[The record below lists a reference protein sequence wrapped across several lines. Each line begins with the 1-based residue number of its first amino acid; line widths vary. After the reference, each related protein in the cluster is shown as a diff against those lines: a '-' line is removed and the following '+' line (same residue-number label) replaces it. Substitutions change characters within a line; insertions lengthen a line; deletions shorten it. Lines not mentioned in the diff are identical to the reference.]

1 MNRNA
6 RTTQVSQS
14 APVMEQKTP
23 DGVRIETARV
33 LNSGG
38 KIEAIKFVREK
49 TGLGL
54 AQAKAYVEAIQSGRN
69 PDEAARSMPPG
80 NSALVQIVFWIVLVG
95 VGGFIWW
102 FARLVEE

>member
-1 MNRNA
+1 
-6 RTTQVSQS
+6 
-14 APVMEQKTP
+14 MEQKTP

-49 TGLGL
+49 TGVGL

-69 PDEAARSMPPG
+69 PDEAARSVAPG
-80 NSALVQIVFWIVLVG
+80 SGAFLQIVFWIVLVA

-102 FARLVEE
+102 FTQLEP

>member
-1 MNRNA
+1 
-6 RTTQVSQS
+6 
-14 APVMEQKTP
+14 MEQKTP

-69 PDEAARSMPPG
+69 PDEAARSVPPG
-80 NSALVQIVFWIVLVG
+80 SNAFLPIVFWILLVA
-95 VGGFIWW
+95 VAGFIWW
-102 FARLVEE
+102 FTRLEP